1 MDKYADLL
9 EKIDQFEALAKGDYA
24 SNYVVHGPYE
34 NGPKGRKIVIVI
46 DRKGKRRTVSYP
58 KWLMECHLGKP
69 LGDLTVD
76 HLDFDHNNNDINN
89 LRVVDR
95 STHSADDTRRV
106 KLIKLKCAECG
117 KDFERSPRLLR
128 DKTKKG
134 KVSQFCSRSCAGK
147 YSRKVQLGQIDKLL
161 VQPYVESEYYR
172 RKNVKAFVDGLL
184 TKYAVPKETFIAAQ
198 NRLLRGLKELG
209 WKIEGSSAISPEGT
223 QITIHTRLRFPVEL
237 HGGSAYDG
245 HERYERR
252 LPVAVEDIRET
263 SVEQLVKAIGDLR
276 LREERLRWQTMT

>member
-9 EKIDQFEALAKGDYA
+9 AKIDQFVVLAGKDYS
-24 SNYVVHGPYE
+24 SNFKVFGPYV

-76 HLDFDHNNNDINN
+76 HLDFDHHNNDINN

-117 KDFERSPRLLR
+117 IDFERSPRLLR

-134 KVSQFCSRSCAGK
+134 KVSAFCSRTCAGK
-147 YSRKVQLGQIDKLL
+147 YARKVQLGKIDKLP
-161 VQPYVESEYYR
+161 VQPYIESEYFR
-172 RKNVKAFVDGLL
+172 RKNIKALVEYLMVK
-184 TKYAVPKETFIAAQ
+184 Y
-198 NRLLRGLKELG
+198 
-209 WKIEGSSAISPEGT
+209 S
-223 QITIHTRLRFPVEL
+223 
-237 HGGSAYDG
+237 
-245 HERYERR
+245 
-252 LPVAVEDIRET
+252 
-263 SVEQLVKAIGDLR
+263 
-276 LREERLRWQTMT
+276 